1 MVDTV
6 TLKGWVEEDGR
17 HLSAGDVGRLLEAGP
32 SAVGRFGGEFL
43 LMWNDCMARD
53 HFGIIPGP
61 CPAGSVYCTGREA
74 GTVSPDPPAFDL
86 HDAIAEAVRLRSDE
100 GVTALSGGVDSS
112 LIAALA
118 GLPCVAVGLPGSHD
132 LERAA
137 YVAEKLGLT
146 LHAVELTPA
155 MISAALLAVVL
166 VIPDKNPV
174 DASIAATQYCIASWA
189 AEHGYS
195 RILAGQ
201 GADELFGGYARYLE
215 SADIA
220 GDLAKDFRG
229 LAGQCARDQAVAGL
243 HGTSFSLPY
252 LDIRVVRAARAL
264 PPAAMVE
271 GGVRKRPL
279 RRVAERE
286 VPADIARYEKKAMQ
300 YGSGVWKVI
309 RQLARENGYKKSVQ
323 GYINQIGETAHDGI

>member
-6 TLKGWVEEDGR
+6 MLQGWIEEDGQR
-17 HLSAGDVGRLLEAGP
+17 LSADDVGALLEAGP

-43 LMWNDCMARD
+43 LSWDGCVARD

-61 CPAGSVYCTGREA
+61 CPAGSVFCNGREA
-74 GTVSPDPPAFDL
+74 GTVSPDPPDLDL
-86 HDAIAEAVRLRSDE
+86 HDAIVEAVRLRSDA

-112 LIAALA
+112 LIAVLA

-137 YVAEKLGLT
+137 YVAEKLGLS
-146 LHAVELTPA
+146 LHTVELTPA
-155 MISAALLAVVL
+155 MISAALHAVVP

-174 DASIAATQYCIASWA
+174 DASIATTLYCVAAWA
-189 AEHGYS
+189 AEHGYT

-201 GADELFGGYARYLE
+201 GADELFGGYARYLV
-215 SADIA
+215 STDIA
-220 GDLAKDFRG
+220 GDLEKDFRG
-229 LAGQCARDQAVAGL
+229 LASQSARDQAVGGL

-252 LDIRVVRAARAL
+252 LDIRVVRAAQAL
-264 PPAAMVE
+264 PPAGMVA
-271 GGVRKRPL
+271 GGVRKRDL

-286 VPADIARYEKKAMQ
+286 MPLDIARYEKKAMQ

-309 RQLARENGYKKSVQ
+309 RKLARENGYKKSVQ
-323 GYINQIGETAHDGI
+323 GYLNQIGETAHNGI